1 MTATCTCGHPREMH
15 EHLRRGADCGQ
26 CGRDVCPSYVPF
38 DQRPVWRP
46 RVALLVTAV
55 AILAGLVLI
64 AWWGQHEARSA
75 STRCESTACL
85 RKALTWQRHDRARLQ
100 HQLRLHE
107 QTRVELAYRLA
118 LGLYHVDLRH
128 LGYCES
134 TNDPFS
140 RTGQYVG
147 ITQQGD
153 NFQARNRDMYRL
165 LPVTDPI
172 ANVLVAA
179 RWISQHGS
187 SEWQCRLD
195 GSVKHGG
202 AYS

>member
-1 MTATCTCGHPREMH
+1 MIR
-15 EHLRRGADCGQ
+15 
-26 CGRDVCPSYVPF
+26 RDVWSRGLAWLICM
-38 DQRPVWRP
+38 
-46 RVALLVTAV
+46 
-55 AILAGLVLI
+55 AILAVFVWCFWVGLFWTVR
-64 AWWGQHEARSA
+64 AVAAE
-75 STRCESTACL
+75 TRCESTACL
-85 RKALTWQRHDRARLQ
+85 RKALTWQRHDRARLE

-107 QTRVELAYRLA
+107 QTRVDLAYRLA
-118 LGLYHVDLRH
+118 EGLYHVDLRH

-134 TNDPFS
+134 TNDPYS

-153 NFQARNRDMYRL
+153 NFQARNEDVYRL